1 MTKSIIQPFGHS
13 CFLCGKNGAQDRLE
27 RHHVYGGANRGKSEE
42 DGLWVWLCGNE
53 CHRNGKDAAHRN
65 RDTMDRLHRAGELA
79 YLETYN
85 KTKED
90 FSSRYGR
97 NYL

>member
-1 MTKSIIQPFGHS
+1 MTKSIMQLDHV
-13 CFLCGKNGAQDRLE
+13 CYLCSKNGQTDRLE
-27 RHHVYGGANRGKSEE
+27 RHHIFGGANRGKSEE

-53 CHRNGKDAAHRN
+53 CHRNGKQAAHRSRN
-65 RDTMDRLHRAGELA
+65 TMISLHRAGELA
-79 YLETYN
+79 YLEAYN

-90 FSSRYGR
+90 FLTRYGR